1 LCVVAEQDDEALAAL
16 EQDRVE
22 AFVAALH
29 AGAILPEDF

>member
-1 LCVVAEQDDEALAAL
+1 VGLGL
-16 EQDRVE
+16 DRVE